1 MSDSLTTYKLI
12 ILKMLDQA
20 TVPLTG
26 SQISDLMLVH
36 EYTDYFT
43 LQQILAELEETGL
56 VEHREHS
63 TRPGSTL
70 YQITDSGKSSLAYF
84 AERIPEAALQDINA
98 FLKEHEIE
106 IRETFSNVT
115 DCFPAGDE
123 GWLARCLVREPDST
137 LIELTLS
144 VPSEDEARAI
154 CSHWQAK
161 SQEIYAYIM
170 RELL

>member
-1 MSDSLTTYKLI
+1 MSDSLTPYKLI

-20 TVPLTG
+20 AVPLTG
-26 SQISDLMLVH
+26 SQISDLILIH

-56 VEHREHS
+56 MERREHS
-63 TRPGSTL
+63 VKPGSTL
-70 YQITDSGKSSLAYF
+70 YQITDSGRSSLHYF
-84 AERIPEAALQDINA
+84 ADRIPDTALEDIRV
-98 FLKEHEIE
+98 FLKEREIE

-115 DCFPAGDE
+115 DCFPAGD
-123 GWLARCLVREPDST
+123 GSWLARCQVKEPSST

-144 VPSEDEARAI
+144 VPSEEEARAI

-161 SQEIYAYIM
+161 SQELYAYVM
-170 RELL
+170 KELL

>member
-26 SQISDLMLVH
+26 SQISDLILVH

-43 LQQILAELEETGL
+43 LQQILADLEETGL
-56 VEHREHS
+56 VERQEHN

-70 YQITDSGKSSLAYF
+70 YRITDTGKSSLAYF
-84 AERIPEAALQDINA
+84 ANRIPDTALEDINT
-98 FLKEHEIE
+98 FLKEREIE

-115 DCFPAGDE
+115 DCFPVGD
-123 GWLARCLVREPDST
+123 GSWFARCQVREPDST

-144 VPSEDEARAI
+144 VPSEDEAQAI
-154 CSHWQAK
+154 CHHWRSK
-161 SQEIYAYIM
+161 SQELYAYIM
-170 RELL
+170 KELL